1 MTFRMLSRFF
11 VICHLFI
18 CHWNE
23 VPYAFMLLVSKRI
36 LAYNPYKIGFAHLLR
51 HTEVRE
57 YGHNHS

>member
-23 VPYAFMLLVSKRI
+23 VPYE
-36 LAYNPYKIGFAHLLR
+36 FAHLTQTQEDANIEGRAYPRRQCDGNRAILD
-51 HTEVRE
+51 
-57 YGHNHS
+57 YII